1 MRLIYLESD
10 WQAMKL
16 VIISVLFCELVV
28 GLYVFFLLTRK
39 PPIVLNVFKT
49 LSCWRSIKLIKKHN
63 FDTIS
68 FNDLHII
75 FAEKKE
81 NNFDTY
87 RDL

>member
-10 WQAMKL
+10 WQAMKP
-16 VIISVLFCELVV
+16 VIFSVLFCELVV
-28 GLYVFFLLTRK
+28 GPYVFFILTGK
-39 PPIVLNVFKT
+39 PPTVLNVFKT

-63 FDTIS
+63 FDTRS

-75 FAEKKE
+75 FVEKKK